1 MKFMLLLVALYVAY
15 QWGWHAGARWLKETI
30 EREANVT
37 IDCDMRITPN
47 QPPQPEKEDA
57 P

>member
-1 MKFMLLLVALYVAY
+1 MKFILLLVALYVAY
-15 QWGWHAGARWLKETI
+15 QWGWYAGACWLKKTI

-47 QPPQPEKEDA
+47 QPPHPEKEDT

>member
-1 MKFMLLLVALYVAY
+1 MKFILLLVALYVAY
-15 QWGWHAGARWLKETI
+15 QWGWYAGARWLKKTI

-47 QPPQPEKEDA
+47 QPPHPEKEDT